1 MSVSTQTT
9 KSSTRGVQIL
19 LEKCMICRMRLRFCL
34 PRAQSRGLWAA
45 AAIVIASVP
54 LLAHHSFQAEFD
66 ISKPMTLKGTV
77 TKVEWVNPHVYVHLA
92 VKDDKG
98 AVSNWA
104 FETLGPG
111 RMRAE
116 GMSKQTFGVG
126 KVVTLKG
133 YAARDGSKN
142 LGFLRQVTFDDGHT
156 IEVWLGDPEDLNP

>member
-1 MSVSTQTT
+1 
-9 KSSTRGVQIL
+9 VQNGP
-19 LEKCMICRMRLRFCL
+19 EKCMICCMRHRICAPLTVV
-34 PRAQSRGLWAA
+34 A
-45 AAIVIASVP
+45 V
-54 LLAHHSFQAEFD
+54 LLASGSALAHNSFQAEFD
-66 ISKPMTLKGTV
+66 ISKPLTLKGTV
-77 TKVEWVNPHVYVHLA
+77 AKVEWVNPHVYVHLD

-98 AVSNWA
+98 GLARWA

-156 IEVWLGDPEDLNP
+156 IEVWLGDPSDLNP

>member
-1 MSVSTQTT
+1 
-9 KSSTRGVQIL
+9 
-19 LEKCMICRMRLRFCL
+19 MIWRMRFRIC
-34 PRAQSRGLWAA
+34 AAVTAA
-45 AAIVIASVP
+45 AALMTGGSAF
-54 LLAHHSFQAEFD
+54 AHHSFQAQFD
-66 ISKPMTLKGTV
+66 IDKPMTLKGTV
-77 TKVEWVNPHVYVHLA
+77 TKVEWINPHVYVHLD

-98 AVSNWA
+98 AVTKWA

-116 GMSKQTFGVG
+116 GMSKQTFGIG

-156 IEVWLGDPEDLNP
+156 IEVWLGDPNP

>member
-1 MSVSTQTT
+1 M
-9 KSSTRGVQIL
+9 RDVQNPR
-19 LEKCMICRMRLRFCL
+19 EKCMICRMGQRNCI
-34 PRAQSRGLWAA
+34 
-45 AAIVIASVP
+45 AIALACSVLASGSV
-54 LLAHHSFQAEFD
+54 LAHHSFQAEFD

-77 TKVEWVNPHVYVHLA
+77 TKVEWVNPHVYLHVA

-98 AVSNWA
+98 AVANWA

-116 GMSKQTFGVG
+116 GMSKQTFGIG

-156 IEVWLGDPEDLNP
+156 IEVWLGDPDDVNP

>member
-1 MSVSTQTT
+1 
-9 KSSTRGVQIL
+9 
-19 LEKCMICRMRLRFCL
+19 MICRMGQRNGIALAL
-34 PRAQSRGLWAA
+34 AA
-45 AAIVIASVP
+45 AFLISGSA
-54 LLAHHSFQAEFD
+54 LAHHSFQAEFD
-66 ISKPMTLKGTV
+66 IGKPMTVKGTV
-77 TKVEWVNPHVYVHLA
+77 SKVEWVNPHVYVHVD
-92 VKDDKG
+92 VKDDRG
-98 AVSNWA
+98 VVTRWA

-156 IEVWLGDPEDLNP
+156 IEVWLGDADDQNP

>member
-1 MSVSTQTT
+1 
-9 KSSTRGVQIL
+9 
-19 LEKCMICRMRLRFCL
+19 MICRMGQRI
-34 PRAQSRGLWAA
+34 SAA
-45 AAIVIASVP
+45 LSLIGVLLASASA
-54 LLAHHSFQAEFD
+54 LAHHSFQAEFD
-66 ISKPMTLKGTV
+66 ISKPMTVKGTV
-77 TKVEWVNPHVYVHLA
+77 TKVEWVNPHVYLHVD

-98 AVSNWA
+98 GVANWA

-126 KVVTLKG
+126 KVITLKG

-156 IEVWLGDPEDLNP
+156 VEVWLGDPEDLNP

>member
-1 MSVSTQTT
+1 MIGRMPHRISATLTALAV
-9 KSSTRGVQIL
+9 L
-19 LEKCMICRMRLRFCL
+19 L
-34 PRAQSRGLWAA
+34 
-45 AAIVIASVP
+45 ASASA
-54 LLAHHSFQAEFD
+54 LAHHSFQAEFD
-66 ISKPMTLKGTV
+66 INKPMTLKGTV
-77 TKVEWVNPHVYVHLA
+77 AKVEWVNPHVYLHLD

-98 AVSNWA
+98 AVTRWA

-126 KVVTLKG
+126 KIVTLKG

-156 IEVWLGDPEDLNP
+156 IEVWLGDPSDLNP

>member
-1 MSVSTQTT
+1 MGHRIWTASAVALATIVMMTGSV
-9 KSSTRGVQIL
+9 
-19 LEKCMICRMRLRFCL
+19 
-34 PRAQSRGLWAA
+34 
-45 AAIVIASVP
+45 
-54 LLAHHSFQAEFD
+54 LAHHSFQAEFD
-66 ISKPMTLKGTV
+66 IAKPMTVKGTV
-77 TKVEWVNPHVYVHLA
+77 TKVEWVNPHVYVHVD

-98 AVSNWA
+98 TVTNWA

-133 YAARDGSKN
+133 YGARDGSKN

-156 IEVWLGDPEDLNP
+156 IEVWLGDPDDLNP

>member
-1 MSVSTQTT
+1 
-9 KSSTRGVQIL
+9 
-19 LEKCMICRMRLRFCL
+19 MICRMGQRNCIALTL
-34 PRAQSRGLWAA
+34 A
-45 AAIVIASVP
+45 AAILISGSA
-54 LLAHHSFQAEFD
+54 LAHHSFQAQFD
-66 ISKPMTLKGTV
+66 INKPLTMKGTV
-77 TKVEWVNPHVYVHLA
+77 SKVEWVNPHVYVHID

-98 AVSNWA
+98 VVTKWE

-156 IEVWLGDPEDLNP
+156 IEVWLGDPDDLNP

>member
-1 MSVSTQTT
+1 
-9 KSSTRGVQIL
+9 
-19 LEKCMICRMRLRFCL
+19 MICRMRFRICTALT
-34 PRAQSRGLWAA
+34 AA
-45 AAIVIASVP
+45 AVLMTAGAAF
-54 LLAHHSFQAEFD
+54 AHHSFQAEFD

-77 TKVEWVNPHVYVHLA
+77 AKVEWVNPHVYVHLD

-98 AVSNWA
+98 VVSRWA

-116 GMSKQTFGVG
+116 GMSKQTFGIG

-156 IEVWLGDPEDLNP
+156 IEVWLGDPSDVNP

>member
-1 MSVSTQTT
+1 
-9 KSSTRGVQIL
+9 
-19 LEKCMICRMRLRFCL
+19 MICRMRHRISATLTVL
-34 PRAQSRGLWAA
+34 AVLL
-45 AAIVIASVP
+45 ASGSA
-54 LLAHHSFQAEFD
+54 LAHHSFQAEFD
-66 ISKPMTLKGTV
+66 INKPMTLKGTV
-77 TKVEWVNPHVYVHLA
+77 AKVEWVNPHVYLHLD

-98 AVSNWA
+98 AVTRWA

-116 GMSKQTFGVG
+116 GMSKQTFGIG

-156 IEVWLGDPEDLNP
+156 IEVWLGDPNDLNP

>member
-1 MSVSTQTT
+1 
-9 KSSTRGVQIL
+9 
-19 LEKCMICRMRLRFCL
+19 MICRMRFRICTALT
-34 PRAQSRGLWAA
+34 AA
-45 AAIVIASVP
+45 AALMTAGAAF
-54 LLAHHSFQAEFD
+54 AHHSFQAEFD
-66 ISKPMTLKGTV
+66 IGKPMTLKGTV
-77 TKVEWVNPHVYVHLA
+77 AKVEWVNPHVYVHLD

-98 AVSNWA
+98 VVNRWA

-116 GMSKQTFGVG
+116 GMSKQTFGIG

-156 IEVWLGDPEDLNP
+156 IEVWLGDPNDVNP

>member
-1 MSVSTQTT
+1 
-9 KSSTRGVQIL
+9 
-19 LEKCMICRMRLRFCL
+19 MICRMRFRICTVLT
-34 PRAQSRGLWAA
+34 AA
-45 AAIVIASVP
+45 AALTTAGSA
-54 LLAHHSFQAEFD
+54 LAHHSFQAEFD
-66 ISKPMTLKGTV
+66 IGKPMTLKGTV
-77 TKVEWVNPHVYVHLA
+77 AKVEWVNPHVYVHLD

-98 AVSNWA
+98 VVSRWA

-116 GMSKQTFGVG
+116 GMSKQTFGIG

-156 IEVWLGDPEDLNP
+156 IEVRLGDPSDLNP

>member
-1 MSVSTQTT
+1 
-9 KSSTRGVQIL
+9 
-19 LEKCMICRMRLRFCL
+19 MICRMGHRNCIAVTF
-34 PRAQSRGLWAA
+34 A
-45 AAIVIASVP
+45 AAILISGSA
-54 LLAHHSFQAEFD
+54 LAHHSFQAQFD
-66 ISKPMTLKGTV
+66 ISKPLTMKGTV
-77 TKVEWVNPHVYVHLA
+77 SKVEWVNPHVYVHID

-98 AVSNWA
+98 VVTKWE

-156 IEVWLGDPEDLNP
+156 IEVWLGDPDDLNP

>member
-1 MSVSTQTT
+1 
-9 KSSTRGVQIL
+9 
-19 LEKCMICRMRLRFCL
+19 MICRMRFRICAALT
-34 PRAQSRGLWAA
+34 AA
-45 AAIVIASVP
+45 AALMTGGSAF
-54 LLAHHSFQAEFD
+54 AHHSFQAEFD

-77 TKVEWVNPHVYVHLA
+77 SKVEWVNPHVYVHLD

-98 AVSNWA
+98 VVSRWA

-116 GMSKQTFGVG
+116 GMSKQTFGIG

-156 IEVWLGDPEDLNP
+156 IEVWLGDPSDLNP

>member
-1 MSVSTQTT
+1 
-9 KSSTRGVQIL
+9 
-19 LEKCMICRMRLRFCL
+19 MICPMRHRICIAVTLMAVAL
-34 PRAQSRGLWAA
+34 AGAS
-45 AAIVIASVP
+45 AI
-54 LLAHHSFQAEFD
+54 AHHSFQAEFD

-77 TKVEWVNPHVYVHLA
+77 TKVEWVNPHVYLHID

-98 AVSNWA
+98 GVTRWA

-156 IEVWLGDPEDLNP
+156 IEVWLGDPNDLNP

>member
-1 MSVSTQTT
+1 
-9 KSSTRGVQIL
+9 
-19 LEKCMICRMRLRFCL
+19 MICRMGQRNCIAITL
-34 PRAQSRGLWAA
+34 AA
-45 AAIVIASVP
+45 AFLICGSA
-54 LLAHHSFQAEFD
+54 LAHHSFQAEFD

-77 TKVEWVNPHVYVHLA
+77 SKVEWVNPHVYVHVD

-98 AVSNWA
+98 VVTKWA

-116 GMSKQTFGVG
+116 GMSKQTFGIG
-126 KVVTLKG
+126 RVVTLKG

-156 IEVWLGDPEDLNP
+156 IEVWLGDPDDLNP

>member
-1 MSVSTQTT
+1 
-9 KSSTRGVQIL
+9 
-19 LEKCMICRMRLRFCL
+19 MICRMGHRNCITLTL
-34 PRAQSRGLWAA
+34 
-45 AAIVIASVP
+45 AAIAVAGASVA
-54 LLAHHSFQAEFD
+54 AHHSFKAEFD
-66 ISKPMTLKGTV
+66 IAKPMTVKGTV
-77 TKVEWVNPHVYVHLA
+77 TKVEWVNPHVYLHVD

-98 AVSNWA
+98 AVTNWA

-156 IEVWLGDPEDLNP
+156 IEVWLGDPD

>member
-1 MSVSTQTT
+1 
-9 KSSTRGVQIL
+9 
-19 LEKCMICRMRLRFCL
+19 MICRMRFRICPALT
-34 PRAQSRGLWAA
+34 AA
-45 AAIVIASVP
+45 AALMTAGSAF
-54 LLAHHSFQAEFD
+54 AHHSFQAEFD

-77 TKVEWVNPHVYVHLA
+77 SKVEWVNPHVYVHLD

-98 AVSNWA
+98 VVSRWA

-116 GMSKQTFGVG
+116 GMSKQTFGIG

-156 IEVWLGDPEDLNP
+156 IEVWLGDPNDLNP

>member
-1 MSVSTQTT
+1 M
-9 KSSTRGVQIL
+9 RDVQNPR
-19 LEKCMICRMRLRFCL
+19 EKCMICRMGQRNCI
-34 PRAQSRGLWAA
+34 
-45 AAIVIASVP
+45 AIAVACSLLASGSV
-54 LLAHHSFQAEFD
+54 LAHHSFQAEFD

-77 TKVEWVNPHVYVHLA
+77 TKVEWVNPHVYLHVA

-98 AVSNWA
+98 AVANWA

-116 GMSKQTFGVG
+116 GMSKQTFGIG

-156 IEVWLGDPEDLNP
+156 IEVWLGDPDDLNP

>member
-1 MSVSTQTT
+1 
-9 KSSTRGVQIL
+9 
-19 LEKCMICRMRLRFCL
+19 MICRMRFRICTALT
-34 PRAQSRGLWAA
+34 AA
-45 AAIVIASVP
+45 AALMTGGAAF
-54 LLAHHSFQAEFD
+54 AHHSFQAEFD

-77 TKVEWVNPHVYVHLA
+77 AKVEWVNPHVYVHLD

-98 AVSNWA
+98 VVSRWA

-116 GMSKQTFGVG
+116 GMSKQTFGIG

-156 IEVWLGDPEDLNP
+156 IEVWLGDPNP

>member
-1 MSVSTQTT
+1 MHD
-9 KSSTRGVQIL
+9 
-19 LEKCMICRMRLRFCL
+19 L
-34 PRAQSRGLWAA
+34 PHATSESAASLVAA
-45 AAIVIASVP
+45 AALLVSGSA
-54 LLAHHSFQAEFD
+54 LAHHSFQAEFD
-66 ISKPMTLKGTV
+66 INKPMTLKGTV
-77 TKVEWVNPHVYVHLA
+77 TKVEWVNPHVYVHLD

-98 AVSNWA
+98 AVTKWA

-156 IEVWLGDPEDLNP
+156 IEVWLGDSERPQSVKVL